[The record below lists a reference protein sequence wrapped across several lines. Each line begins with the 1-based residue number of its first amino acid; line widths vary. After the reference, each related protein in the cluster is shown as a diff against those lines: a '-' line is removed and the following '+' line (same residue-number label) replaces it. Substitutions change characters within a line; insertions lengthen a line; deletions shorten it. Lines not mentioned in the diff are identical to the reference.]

1 MKLTQRLAIGYIQ
14 TKFKVLTIVSKRKTA
29 EKAFELFS
37 TPFLKSKKKGHPKNA
52 ERLGFTL
59 SLPATK
65 KVKLA
70 IKGYRWNHP
79 QPHKALILH
88 GFGSAAHKFEQYVA
102 PLVKK
107 GYEVLAFDAPAHG
120 DSEGI
125 TTNAVEYSEMI
136 KKVIELYGPI
146 QSFLAHSFGG
156 IALSL
161 ALENT
166 RHDAHTKIVFIA
178 PATETTSAVDGA
190 FTMLKLKDVEV
201 RKEFDKI
208 IFEITGRHTSW
219 FSIRRAIKNIKAR
232 VLWIHD
238 EDDDI
243 TPLSD
248 ALKVKE
254 DNHPNI
260 NFIITKGLGHRKI
273 YHDVSTKKEVIAFM

>member
-1 MKLTQRLAIGYIQ
+1 MKLSQRLAIGYIQ

-37 TPFLKSKKKGHPKNA
+37 TPYLRSKKKKHPVNA
-52 ERLGFTL
+52 EILSFTL
-59 SLPATK
+59 SMPSGK
-65 KVKLA
+65 KEKIA

-79 QPHKALILH
+79 QPYKALILH
-88 GFGSAAHKFEQYVA
+88 GFGSAAHKFEQYA
-102 PLVKK
+102 GPLVKK

-120 DSEGI
+120 DSGGT

-146 QSFLAHSFGG
+146 QSFMAHSFGG

-161 ALENT
+161 AMENSL
-166 RHDAHTKIVFIA
+166 HDANTKIVFIA

-190 FTMLKLKDVEV
+190 FSMLKLKDEEV
-201 RKEFDKI
+201 RQEFDRI
-208 IFEITGRHTSW
+208 IFEISGKQTAW
-219 FSIRRAIKNIKAR
+219 FSIRRAMQNIKAS

-238 EDDDI
+238 EEDDI

-254 DNHPNI
+254 DKHPNI

-273 YHDVSTKKEVIAFM
+273 YHDVAIKKAVISFM